1 MRAANM
7 QSLTNDMKV
16 RWPGMTIYGVGDDDH
31 RLHASDHN
39 EDDTPGSRAEQ
50 SDADSVPEHRAIDC
64 MVTAGFTKS
73 EAAAFVYRLV
83 ADAPSQR
90 RLNYVIWQDGIWSR
104 NSGWNRRPYDGEFH
118 SHVHVS
124 GLASDDENTANWP
137 IVFASGGSGPTAPRL
152 RRQWPSFIPTNEYF
166 GHIKGPAKS
175 HGGYYAKERPDI
187 QAIQERLN
195 FLGYNAGAVD
205 GVFGDRT
212 KQAVTAWQRAL
223 YSSQTSRYGEVWTDD
238 WKRLFTY

>member
-1 MRAANM
+1 MRAANI

-50 SDADSVPEHRAIDC
+50 SDTDSVPEHRAIDC

-90 RLNYVIWQDGIWSR
+90 RLNYVLWQDSIWSR
-104 NSGWNRRPYDGEFH
+104 NSGWNRQPYDGEFH

-137 IVFASGGSGPTAPRL
+137 IVFASGG
-152 RRQWPSFIPTNEYF
+152 
-166 GHIKGPAKS
+166 
-175 HGGYYAKERPDI
+175 
-187 QAIQERLN
+187 
-195 FLGYNAGAVD
+195 
-205 GVFGDRT
+205 
-212 KQAVTAWQRAL
+212 
-223 YSSQTSRYGEVWTDD
+223 
-238 WKRLFTY
+238 